1 MTRSLTLV
9 ALLACVAAGLAATQQ
24 PPATRQ
30 GPAGQEQSPG
40 YWCPMHPDVRG
51 GAGEKCS
58 QCGMALVR
66 IAATDY
72 RPYLL
77 DFAITPR
84 ALRPGQQ
91 GRARFF
97 VRDPRTGATVRRLA
111 LMHERVFHLFIISH
125 DLAHFA
131 HVHPR
136 MHGNGSLDVDFTV
149 PRAGAY
155 QLIADF
161 LPEGGAPQ
169 LVQRSFVTA
178 GYTEALATPPVLAPD
193 AADKVIDGTR
203 VKLTMPEPFA
213 GREQLITFDLLDET
227 TGAPATDLEPYLGAT
242 GHLLLASADLAIAFH
257 AHPVAEISAR
267 AGPTVVFQV
276 LFPRPGDYRLWAQ
289 FQRRGGVL
297 TSSFTVPVK
306 SQD

>member
-1 MTRSLTLV
+1 MRLILI
-9 ALLACVAAGLAATQQ
+9 ALLTGAAVTSAAPQAPVA
-24 PPATRQ
+24 PR
-30 GPAGQEQSPG
+30 QSPVVDVETHG
-40 YWCPMHPDVRG
+40 YWCPMHPEVRG
-51 GAGEKCS
+51 AAGDKCP
-58 QCGMALVR
+58 QCGMTLVR
-66 IAATDY
+66 VAATDY
-72 RPYLL
+72 QPYLL
-77 DFAITPR
+77 DFEITPR
-84 ALRPGQQ
+84 PLRPGQPA
-91 GRARFF
+91 RAQLF
-97 VRDPRTGATVRRLA
+97 VRHPKTGATVRRLA
-111 LMHERVFHLFIISH
+111 LMHERVFHLFVIGH

-131 HVHPR
+131 HLHPR
-136 MHGNGSLDVDFTV
+136 LHGNGSLDVDFTV

-178 GYTEALATPPVLAPD
+178 GYTGTLATPPVLVPD
-193 AADKVIDGTR
+193 AADKIVAGTR

-213 GREQLITFDLLDET
+213 RREQLITFDLLDDA

-257 AHPVAEISAR
+257 AHPVAEISAH

-276 LFPRPGDYRLWAQ
+276 LFPRAGAYRLWAQ
-289 FQRRGGVL
+289 FQRRGEVL

-306 SQD
+306 SQN